1 MVVMP
6 DRPTTASWDAS
17 GSQSWANVLSPGI
30 VGLFIQGIETGMV
43 FSQLAT
49 WLSLPRRTE
58 HCFVTTVTV
67 FVTTVGL
74 IQTAVY
80 FFSTWRIYVEHYGEP
95 VIPTWTERIHIF
107 LTVLIST
114 PVQSL
119 LLWRCYCILKRSMY
133 FIIPLVSLLLGTV
146 ALGIFDT
153 IWLLTRTYGWG
164 RSSHLH
170 PFWSLLMYSA
180 SSSVLDIILSSI
192 CEPYTFGSWECD
204 SSSLISG
211 EHPVFFYLTQSRKR
225 VYADQAVQ
233 WISRLIIIVWQSAIP
248 PTVCAIG
255 FFLTYILSHHLHP
268 GQKQMWYPTLHA
280 VIGKLYV
287 LSHFYNMYVVLALR
301 FQLCLPPRCRFH
313 SNSLTFFVGEQEQ
326 PSTHLS
332 ALTVPALHG
341 TNTAHNTPEEHR
353 IELYSNSIEGTD
365 EWAERYCSSELNTAP
380 VPHGSV

>member
-6 DRPTTASWDAS
+6 DRPTTASWNAQGNAS

-74 IQTAVY
+74 LQTAVY

-119 LLWRCYCILKRSMY
+119 LLWRCYCEHVFHYTACFTSVGHGRAGRFRYYLVAHAHVRLGAFEPLTSV
-133 FIIPLVSLLLGTV
+133 LVSS
-146 ALGIFDT
+146 
-153 IWLLTRTYGWG
+153 Y
-164 RSSHLH
+164 
-170 PFWSLLMYSA
+170 
-180 SSSVLDIILSSI
+180 
-192 CEPYTFGSWECD
+192 
-204 SSSLISG
+204 
-211 EHPVFFYLTQSRKR
+211 SRKR

-287 LSHFYNMYVVLALR
+287 LSHFYNMYVVLAFR

-341 TNTAHNTPEEHR
+341 TTTAHNTPEEHR
-353 IELYSNSIEGTD
+353 IELYSNSIE
-365 EWAERYCSSELNTAP
+365 EWAERYCSSDRN
-380 VPHGSV
+380 